1 MVYVTRRA
9 TFSASHRLH
18 NPLLS
23 AADNERIFDKC
34 NNAHGHG
41 HNYVLEVTVCG
52 IPDPL
57 TGYVLDLKRLR
68 DIIEENI
75 IAKVDHRHLNE
86 DVDFLRGIIP
96 TAENLAWAFWQILEP
111 KIPAGTLYSIRV
123 YESENNF
130 VEYRGEPF
138 EVPRY
143 MVSNNTDFVNDN
155 EANKR

>member
-1 MVYVTRRA
+1 MVYITRRA

-23 AADNERIFDKC
+23 DADNERIYDKC
-34 NNAHGHG
+34 NNPRGHG
-41 HNYVLEVTVCG
+41 HNYVLEVTVRG
-52 IPDPL
+52 VPDPT
-57 TGYVLDLKRLR
+57 TGYVLDLKLLR
-68 DIIEENI
+68 DIIEEHI

-96 TAENLAWAFWQILEP
+96 TAENLAWAFWRILEP
-111 KIPAGTLYSIRV
+111 HIPAGTLHSIKV

-130 VEYRGEPF
+130 VEYRGEPM

-143 MVSNNTDFVNDN
+143 CVEHIEHVQ
-155 EANKR
+155 